1 MRLVCDCA
9 RAQIPEQ
16 RQGSVLPPS
25 RCTISKSLSYRLNLN
40 LNCFLCVETRRV
52 WILGSWRDILPRRA
66 VSRLHATFQN
76 RWDGEERRKPCSLGT
91 WAKSPCGLPT
101 PSALIYSPTGPGT
114 PSCCWFYP
122 RILPTFYIYQSYI
135 LFLQAKLS
143 AKQLW
148 THIGKHT
155 KQSLWC

>member
-52 WILGSWRDILPRRA
+52 WILGSWRDILPRRG
-66 VSRLHATFQN
+66 VSGFMPHFRTAEMEKRGGSPAASGLGQSPRMASQHPLLSSIAPWDLAPPLAADFILASSLHFTFTSPIFYSYRPNSQQN
-76 RWDGEERRKPCSLGT
+76 S
-91 WAKSPCGLPT
+91 CGPT
-101 PSALIYSPTGPGT
+101 
-114 PSCCWFYP
+114 
-122 RILPTFYIYQSYI
+122 
-135 LFLQAKLS
+135 
-143 AKQLW
+143 
-148 THIGKHT
+148 
-155 KQSLWC
+155 